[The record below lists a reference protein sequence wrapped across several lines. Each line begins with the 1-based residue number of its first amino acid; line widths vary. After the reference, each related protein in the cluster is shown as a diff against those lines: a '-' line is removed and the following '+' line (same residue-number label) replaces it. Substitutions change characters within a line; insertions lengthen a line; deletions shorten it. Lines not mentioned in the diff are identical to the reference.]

1 MEVHYEGKMEK
12 EILLFVIGAVWGFI
26 YWGNTVWNPDVQYL
40 LQDIK
45 HIKLPLNWHWIF
57 DSGVHLGIAALVL
70 AVGTLLILWIL
81 RFLSDSRNTHA
92 DHSRPV
98 VHRSDLMFISDW
110 RDPVLF

>member
-1 MEVHYEGKMEK
+1 MRGRWKK

-81 RFLSDSRNTHA
+81 RFLSDSRNTHGLIIA
-92 DHSRPV
+92 GQW
-98 VHRSDLMFISDW
+98 FQI
-110 RDPVLF
+110 

>member
-1 MEVHYEGKMEK
+1 MRGRWKK

-70 AVGTLLILWIL
+70 EFHPNGWHPVDSMDTALFI
-81 RFLSDSRNTHA
+81 RFT
-92 DHSRPV
+92 
-98 VHRSDLMFISDW
+98 
-110 RDPVLF
+110 